1 MKKII
6 KTLALVV
13 ACTSLFSLTAC
24 GSNKTMIATSSN
36 WYINAN
42 YQNIQPS
49 SLTSAETATY
59 SVKYKEGV
67 NQTVALAYDEANCS
81 LTTTLKAVE
90 YDWNALPN
98 SVESYK
104 TTNEEVVY
112 EYTTSLSL
120 KGTYTFKADS
130 TTVNFNDSSVSV
142 AKFRS
147 AGDNLA
153 PVYSKQTIKCTAPAS
168 FNPSSSQEMVKE
180 YDYVIE
186 TFYNE
191 KCTQATVIYTDN
203 LAPSKN
209 STTVI
214 KNLDK
219 TPYSLFDNA
228 SLFTVMR
235 SVNATNT
242 TAQSVNLLIPV
253 EKCYSTYALTGS
265 ATQQLADDQTQI
277 KNALIDAGYATEE
290 DKVNYNAVTL
300 SKVADMTGTNQI
312 AWFSSVENKTD
323 NLRRATMLK
332 VIQGVYY
339 GLGTVEYN
347 LSSITVS

>member
-1 MKKII
+1 MKKIV

-13 ACTSLFSLTAC
+13 ACSSLFTLTAC
-24 GSNKTMIATSSN
+24 GSSKTMVATSSN
-36 WYINAN
+36 WDVNTT
-42 YQNIQPS
+42 YQSIQPS
-49 SLTSAETATY
+49 WLTSTETATY

-67 NQTVALAYDEANCS
+67 NQSVALSYDEENCS
-81 LTTTLKAVE
+81 LTTTLRAVE
-90 YDWNALPN
+90 YDWNALPD
-98 SVESYK
+98 SVADYK
-104 TTNEEVVY
+104 TSNEELVY

-120 KGTYTFKADS
+120 KGTYTYKQDLTAKD
-130 TTVNFNDSSVSV
+130 FNDSSVAI

-153 PVYSKQTIKCTAPAS
+153 PVYSKQTVKCTALAS
-168 FNPSSSQEMVKE
+168 FNPSSAQEMLKE

-203 LAPSKN
+203 LTPSN
-209 STTVI
+209 SSITLI
-214 KNLDK
+214 KDLDK

-242 TAQSVNLLIPV
+242 TVQSINLLIPV
-253 EKCYSTYALTGS
+253 EKSYSTYSLTGS
-265 ATQQLADDQTQI
+265 ETQELSEDQTQI
-277 KNALIDAGYATEE
+277 KDALVNAGYATAD
-290 DKVNYNAVTL
+290 DKVQYNAVTL
-300 SKVADMTGTNQI
+300 SKVANLTGTNQI
-312 AWFSSVENKTD
+312 AWFASVENKTD
-323 NLRRATMLK
+323 NLHRATMLK

-339 GLGTVEYN
+339 GLGTIEYN
-347 LSSITVS
+347 LSSVAVD